1 MRIVKSN
8 VLSIGHLS
16 ETKHFPPLWRRANA
30 RNLRLYYPYRQY
42 TNLFI
47 FQFVSL
53 HSTLRLFFN
62 HQKTLTIILSSQ
74 KLQRLLAAEQH
85 AQNPLFSSDRSPS
98 PGRRGIDV
106 PFGAPGYREGRDR
119 LRDDPYFKDPLYRLG
134 PPLKRSPYSPARD
147 VYKKLDDHLRP
158 DSYSRPPMDD
168 IPPKRI
174 KPDYDFPPDSRET
187 PHIRPVGTT
196 IDCEVII
203 INKQQRYVWNI

>member
-16 ETKHFPPLWRRANA
+16 ERKHFPPLWRRANA

-85 AQNPLFSSDRSPS
+85 A

-203 INKQQRYVWNI
+203 INKHQRYVWNI